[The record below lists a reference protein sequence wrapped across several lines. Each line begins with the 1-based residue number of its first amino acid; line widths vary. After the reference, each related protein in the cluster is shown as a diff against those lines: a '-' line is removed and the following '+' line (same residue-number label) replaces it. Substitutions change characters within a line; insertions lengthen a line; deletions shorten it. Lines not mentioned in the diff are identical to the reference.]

1 MIIAECLRLP
11 PSFHGDD
18 HGFGAGLRSTGLAV
32 VGLDTTTGTPPLLVE
47 VAVFHLAGPVITGG
61 PFGFWVQPDAPLAQV
76 RRDARQDVWRAPPWA
91 KVAEHVIDTL
101 VGRVLVLHNPDRL
114 WGCGH
119 PPTTARS
126 DSRSEA
132 IVAST
137 AVGSYPQ
144 CAMQL
149 AHRSSLPR
157 P

>member
-32 VGLDTTTGTPPLLVE
+32 VGLDTTTGTPPLLVD
-47 VAVFHLAGPVITGG
+47 
-61 PFGFWVQPDAPLAQV
+61 PFGFWMQPDAPLAQV

-101 VGRVLVLHNPDRL
+101 VGRVLVLHDPDRL